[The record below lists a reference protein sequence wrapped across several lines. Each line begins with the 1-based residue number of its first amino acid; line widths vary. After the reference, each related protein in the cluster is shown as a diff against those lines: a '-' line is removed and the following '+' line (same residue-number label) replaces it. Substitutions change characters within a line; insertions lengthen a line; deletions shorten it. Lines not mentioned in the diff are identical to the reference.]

1 MSGFWLVSYLVLW
14 VLVIGAALVI
24 LALARE
30 IEALHKHLEALQK
43 FLSRTDWGS
52 DGRERTKAEEY
63 TAMERT
69 AAHTGSD
76 VNLDKA
82 QR

>member
-1 MSGFWLVSYLVLW
+1 MSGFWLVSYVVLW
-14 VLVIGAALVI
+14 VLVIGAALVV

-30 IEALHKHLEALQK
+30 IELLHKRLEALQK
-43 FLSRTDWGS
+43 FLSLADWGS
-52 DGRERTKAEEY
+52 DGRERTQAEEY

-76 VNLDKA
+76 AHQEGD
-82 QR
+82 R